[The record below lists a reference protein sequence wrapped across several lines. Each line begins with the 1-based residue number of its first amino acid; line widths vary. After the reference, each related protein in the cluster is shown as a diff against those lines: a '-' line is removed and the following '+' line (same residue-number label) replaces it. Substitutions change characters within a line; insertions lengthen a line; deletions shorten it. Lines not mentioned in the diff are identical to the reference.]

1 MPEHE
6 TDNKADKRA
15 PAPAPG
21 PWSVPVELA
30 HVSAETG
37 AHFALTADADA
48 RAAIAKIAEIRE
60 LPRLDATFDVTRQ
73 GDDGLHVVGQ
83 VSATVGQ
90 NCVVTLEPLVNE
102 IEEKVDLLFRP
113 PLPGLEL
120 DRDQGDEPGKR
131 SGRPKPNL
139 DGPEPLLDGAIDLGA
154 LTIESLI
161 LGIDPYPRKP
171 DAKFEPPQ
179 DLKPDQGPFAALA
192 GLAVKDRDGH

>member
-37 AHFALTADADA
+37 AHFTLTADADA
-48 RAAIAKIAEIRE
+48 RAAIAKIAEISE

-73 GDDGLHVVGQ
+73 RDDGLHVVGQ

-90 NCVVTLEPLVNE
+90 NCVVTLEPLVSE
-102 IEEKVDLLFRP
+102 IEEKVDLLFSP

-120 DRDQGDEPGKR
+120 ERDEGDESGKR
-131 SGRPKPNL
+131 SGRSKPNL

-154 LTIESLI
+154 LTIEFLI
-161 LGIDPYPRKP
+161 LGIDPYSRKP

-179 DLKPDQGPFAALA
+179 DLKPDPGPFAALA

>member
-1 MPEHE
+1 MSERK
-6 TDNKADKRA
+6 TDKKTDQA
-15 PAPAPG
+15 PAPASR

-30 HVSAETG
+30 DVSAEIG
-37 AHFALTADADA
+37 AHFALTADADT

-73 GDDGLHVVGQ
+73 GDDGLHVVGE

-90 NCVVTLEPLVNE
+90 NCVVTLEPLVSE
-102 IEEKVDLLFRP
+102 IDEKVDLSFRP
-113 PLPGLEL
+113 PRPGVKSET
-120 DRDQGDEPGKR
+120 DEDDDSGKR
-131 SGRPKPNL
+131 SGRSRQNL

-154 LTIESLI
+154 LAIEFLI

-171 DAKFEPPQ
+171 DAKFEPPEG
-179 DLKPDQGPFAALA
+179 LKPDPGPFSALA

>member
-21 PWSVPVELA
+21 PWRVPVELA

-48 RAAIAKIAEIRE
+48 RAAIAKIAEISE

-73 GDDGLHVVGQ
+73 RDDGLHVVGQ

-90 NCVVTLEPLVNE
+90 NCVVTLEPLVSE
-102 IEEKVDLLFRP
+102 IEEKVDLLFSP

-120 DRDQGDEPGKR
+120 ERDEGDESGKR
-131 SGRPKPNL
+131 SGRSKPNL

-154 LTIESLI
+154 LAIEFLV

-179 DLKPDQGPFAALA
+179 DLKPDPGPFAALA

>member
-48 RAAIAKIAEIRE
+48 RAAIAKIAEISE

-73 GDDGLHVVGQ
+73 RDDGLHVVGQ

-90 NCVVTLEPLVNE
+90 NCVVTLEPLVSE

>member
-90 NCVVTLEPLVNE
+90 NCVVTLEPLVSE
-102 IEEKVDLLFRP
+102 IEEKVDLLFSP

-120 DRDQGDEPGKR
+120 ERDQGDESGKR
-131 SGRPKPNL
+131 SGRSKPNL

-154 LTIESLI
+154 LTIEFLI
-161 LGIDPYPRKP
+161 LGIDPYHRKP

-179 DLKPDQGPFAALA
+179 DLKPDPGPFAALA

>member
-1 MPEHE
+1 MPERK
-6 TDNKADKRA
+6 TDEKTDKA
-15 PAPAPG
+15 PVLAPG

-30 HVSAETG
+30 RVSAETG

-48 RAAIAKIAEIRE
+48 RAAIARIAEIRE
-60 LPRLDATFDVTRQ
+60 LPRLDATFEVTRQ

-90 NCVVTLEPLVNE
+90 NCVVTLEPLVSE
-102 IEEKVDLLFRP
+102 IEEKVDLLFSP
-113 PLPGLEL
+113 PLPGLEQEK
-120 DRDQGDEPGKR
+120 DEGDESGKR
-131 SGRPKPNL
+131 SDRSKRHL
-139 DGPEPLLDGAIDLGA
+139 DEPEPLLDGAIDLGA
-154 LTIESLI
+154 LAIEFLV

-179 DLKPDQGPFAALA
+179 DLKPDPGPFAALA